1 VTRVSGSSGSR
12 QDSSRARQDPVHSA
26 SGPFPRTHTPVRP
39 PEGPAA
45 GVRGVSM
52 ADVLYALLLLGGFAV
67 LALCLRGLER
77 L

>member
-1 VTRVSGSSGSR
+1 
-12 QDSSRARQDPVHSA
+12 
-26 SGPFPRTHTPVRP
+26 
-39 PEGPAA
+39 
-45 GVRGVSM
+45 VSM

>member
-1 VTRVSGSSGSR
+1 LHSEASRSRWSGRPGLGAGS
-12 QDSSRARQDPVHSA
+12 DSPSA
-26 SGPFPRTHTPVRP
+26 S

-45 GVRGVSM
+45 ESEECPV
-52 ADVLYALLLLGGFAV
+52 ADVLYALLLVGGFAV